1 MAERI
6 RVQISR
12 LRRSAASTPS
22 PNRQHHS
29 AIAGASALGWP
40 NGKCTTA
47 LLYAVPDCFN
57 GLMRLPHLSHN
68 HRIIIIQALH
78 IMTLDELPIACHY
91 PNRPAK
97 APSRKIRNGSSMRGG
112 HIPGMRPMGSWAVCV
127 TRRPVVACATGRG
140 RRHCS
145 FLSILFCMLQKYKHK
160 THPTDIHPTAQTN
173 IPTETQADN
182 HTTPQTNIPPNN
194 RPISTPNHKP

>member
-1 MAERI
+1 MWAGGY
-6 RVQISR
+6 ISR

-22 PNRQHHS
+22 PNRQHHI
-29 AIAGASALGWP
+29 AITGASALGWP

-78 IMTLDELPIACHY
+78 IMTLDELLIACHY

-112 HIPGMRPMGSWAVCV
+112 PIPGTRPMGSWAVCI
-127 TRRPVVACATGRG
+127 TRVRWWLVRLAVAGGIAHFYQFYFACCKNTNTKHIPPTSTPQHRRISPPNHRP
-140 RRHCS
+140 
-145 FLSILFCMLQKYKHK
+145 I
-160 THPTDIHPTAQTN
+160 
-173 IPTETQADN
+173 
-182 HTTPQTNIPPNN
+182 TTPHHRRISPPNN